1 MIKITGKIRVRECV
15 NMKVAFLAVEGT
27 AVWQVTLLQ
36 KFLRDA
42 GLTIRTL
49 TPGGQ
54 PVTTDGGLHLR
65 PDVAL
70 EHATPRDYDVLLM
83 AGQDITVD
91 NAEDPQILR
100 FLRQFAGHGGWI
112 AASCAS
118 AVYLGAAGLLG
129 GLRFTSMP
137 NVVKEFES
145 YFAKSIYEDMDV
157 CVDGNIITSKG
168 YAHFEFMMAVC
179 RQLGLTRDP
188 HFERIAHRLGRNQ

>member
-1 MIKITGKIRVRECV
+1 
-15 NMKVAFLAVEGT
+15 MKVAFLALEG
-27 AVWQVTLLQ
+27 AALWQVTLLL

-70 EHATPRDYDVLLM
+70 EHAVPRDYDILLM
-83 AGQDITVD
+83 AGQDITMED
-91 NAEDPQILR
+91 AENPQILR

-137 NVVKEFES
+137 QVVQTFEP
-145 YFAKSIYEDMDV
+145 YFVKSIFADTDV
-157 CVDGNIITSKG
+157 CVSGNIITSKG
-168 YAHFEFMMAVC
+168 YAHFDFMMAVC
-179 RQLGLTRDP
+179 RQLGVVQDDP
-188 HFERIAHRLGRNQ
+188 HFERIAYKLGRNV